1 MSYDKEN
8 DSKQEMYQKQK
19 DTFVRPQP
27 STAPPSYEK
36 SIGIYP
42 TIPGTMPGTL
52 PSMPET
58 KLTMPD
64 NNPPFPGTRSYPQ
77 APMEKNGVNRE
88 CGNCH
93 NQGMTSVDSSVN
105 KFGIAWIIVSICF
118 FWPFAF
124 FVMCI
129 DCFRTWKHTC
139 SSCGNLLTEFTPK
152 ASGGTICGLVC
163 TAIIFISF
171 FLFFLFICFIVYCF
185 FQGGFYSEWS
195 LLISKYCFL
204 QKLKN
209 KKKLQKFL
217 WHFLT

>member
-1 MSYDKEN
+1 MSYNNEN
-8 DSKQEMYQKQK
+8 GSKLEGYQKQE
-19 DTFVRPQP
+19 DTFVRPHLP
-27 STAPPSYEK
+27 TAPPSYEK

-58 KLTMPD
+58 KITIPD
-64 NNPPFPGTRSYPQ
+64 NNPQFRGTQSYPQ
-77 APMEKNGVNRE
+77 APMEKHGVKRN

-93 NQGMTSVDSSVN
+93 NQVMTSVDSSVN
-105 KFGIAWIIVSICF
+105 TCGIAWIIFSVIF

-163 TAIIFISF
+163 TAIVFISF
-171 FLFFLFICFIVYCF
+171 FLFICFKGLTMF
-185 FQGGFYSEWS
+185 FLPAF
-195 LLISKYCFL
+195 
-204 QKLKN
+204 
-209 KKKLQKFL
+209 
-217 WHFLT
+217 H